1 MYKNS
6 SGFATN
12 QNQIARP
19 IERIGIPR
27 SIIRTLNRFFTQI
40 FPNSNILVIQEFRVS
55 RYQVL
60 VSFQCLLY
68 LIFIPLLINILARTF
83 FFCAF
88 DRIYLEY

>member
-27 SIIRTLNRFFTQI
+27 SIIRTLNRFLPKYFRTRI
-40 FPNSNILVIQEFRVS
+40 F
-55 RYQVL
+55 
-60 VSFQCLLY
+60 
-68 LIFIPLLINILARTF
+68 
-83 FFCAF
+83 
-88 DRIYLEY
+88 

>member
-27 SIIRTLNRFFTQI
+27 SIIRTLNRFFQI

-60 VSFQCLLY
+60 VFSMLTLFNFY
-68 LIFIPLLINILARTF
+68 STS
-83 FFCAF
+83 
-88 DRIYLEY
+88 Y

>member
-19 IERIGIPR
+19 IERGIPPFYYSNTK
-27 SIIRTLNRFFTQI
+27 SIFTQI

-68 LIFIPLLINILARTF
+68 LILFHFLLIF
-83 FFCAF
+83 
-88 DRIYLEY
+88 

>member
-19 IERIGIPR
+19 IERIGIIPR
-27 SIIRTLNRFFTQI
+27 SIIQHIDFTQI

-83 FFCAF
+83 VL
-88 DRIYLEY
+88 RL